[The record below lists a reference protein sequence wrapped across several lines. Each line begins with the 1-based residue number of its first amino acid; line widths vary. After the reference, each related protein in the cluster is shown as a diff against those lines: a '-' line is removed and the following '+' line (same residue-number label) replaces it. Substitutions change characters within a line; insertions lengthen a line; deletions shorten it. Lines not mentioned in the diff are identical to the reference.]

1 MRPAARVSTRTL
13 CGESTDGEHDGPLK
27 FDPPPA
33 KGLDSSAMTVRNGV
47 PWQEFTRNEQL
58 GSAFRARHSVPGDAF
73 VFGMIARLTY
83 LKGID
88 VALHALH
95 LLLEQGVGRAIR
107 LVIAGTGSKESEYRA
122 LADQLG
128 LTSLV
133 VFAGFIDN
141 PVEALSAYDVILFAS
156 RREGLPLALLEGMA
170 AGCIPIVTRISGMPE
185 AVNSDAIGRVVCPE
199 DPRGLCAAMQD
210 VLALHP
216 AEITKMRRKAVDR
229 IRESFDIN
237 ASHRQIVDLCGLT
250 T

>member
-95 LLLEQGVGRAIR
+95 LLLEQGVGR
-107 LVIAGTGSKESEYRA
+107 
-122 LADQLG
+122 
-128 LTSLV
+128 
-133 VFAGFIDN
+133 
-141 PVEALSAYDVILFAS
+141 
-156 RREGLPLALLEGMA
+156 
-170 AGCIPIVTRISGMPE
+170 
-185 AVNSDAIGRVVCPE
+185 
-199 DPRGLCAAMQD
+199 
-210 VLALHP
+210 
-216 AEITKMRRKAVDR
+216 
-229 IRESFDIN
+229 
-237 ASHRQIVDLCGLT
+237 
-250 T
+250 